1 MPYTQVNRR
10 IAISTPLGPD
20 TLLLRGFTGSEA
32 ISHPFQFELDLLSEN
47 DSIKFQDIVGKN
59 VTLRLF
65 DDQGAERHWN
75 GFITR
80 FAQGSQSDRLTEY
93 RARMEPW
100 LWFLTRKADCRIF
113 QNVAVPEI
121 IRQIF
126 VELGFQDFEFRLYG
140 QFEPR
145 DYCVQYRETDFNFV
159 SRLME
164 EEGISYFF
172 KHGDGKHTLILAND
186 QAAHDPCP
194 VDSTARYDTR
204 PGALAYDDIVTEW
217 SSQEEFRTGAWS
229 QTDYNFETPSASLA
243 VTVNGKNSYEYYDYP
258 GEYAIR
264 GQGDRLARIRLQE
277 QAADAVACHG
287 AGGCRYF
294 TAGFRFTL
302 QDHYRADQNQEYL
315 LTGIHHAA
323 TQGGSYEVSSGDSED
338 FTYHNS
344 FECVPAS
351 TPFRPA
357 RVTPQPVVHG
367 CQTAVVVGPGG
378 EEIYTDKYGRV
389 KVQFH
394 WDRKGK
400 KNANSSCWMRV
411 SYPWAG
417 QQWGAI
423 SIPRIGQEVIVG
435 FLEGDPDQPI
445 IVGRVYNA
453 EQMPPWGLPANATQS
468 GILSRSS
475 KGGSAAN
482 ANALRFEDK
491 TGSEQVWF
499 HAERNMDT
507 EVEKDKT
514 LWVGHDEA
522 CVVDHDRTR
531 HVKHDE
537 TVVIDNNETRMVHA
551 NQIETIDKDQTLT
564 VHKDQTKTVD
574 GSVSVVIGKSL
585 TENVLINHS
594 ETVVGA
600 MEISVGGALAISVG
614 GLMAETVG
622 AAKMENVAGNHSQ
635 SVGGKKTVTVVKD
648 YAENIQGSRKVDI
661 KKDLNEKITGKHRE
675 ETGEEYSVSAKKI
688 ELTADEEIHVKTG
701 SAELIMKKNG
711 NITIKGN
718 KINIEGDGDVIIKGS
733 KIKAN

>member
-1 MPYTQVNRR
+1 MAYTQTNRR

-20 TLLLRGFTGSEA
+20 ALLLRGFTGSEA

-59 VTLRLF
+59 VTIRLF

-75 GFITR
+75 GFLTR
-80 FAQGSQSDRLTEY
+80 FSQGSQSDRLTEY

-164 EEGISYFF
+164 EEGICYFF
-172 KHGDGKHTLILAND
+172 RHGDGKHTLILAND
-186 QAAHDPCP
+186 QAAHDPCD
-194 VDSTARYDTR
+194 VQSVARYDTR
-204 PGALAYDDIVTEW
+204 PGALAYEDTITGW
-217 SSQEEFRTGAWS
+217 SSQEEFRTGGWS
-229 QTDYNFETPSASLA
+229 QTDYNFETPGASLA
-243 VTVNGKNSYEYYDYP
+243 VTVNGRNRYEYYDYP
-258 GEYAIR
+258 GEYMVR

-277 QAADAVACHG
+277 QVADAVACHG
-287 AGGCRYF
+287 EGGCRYF

-315 LTGIHHAA
+315 LTAIHHAA
-323 TQGGSYEVSSGDSED
+323 TQGGSYEVSSNGED
-338 FTYHNS
+338 LTYHNS
-344 FECVPAS
+344 FECVPSS

-367 CQTAVVVGPGG
+367 CQTALVVGPAG

-394 WDRKGK
+394 WDRQGK

-417 QQWGAI
+417 QQWGSI
-423 SIPRIGQEVIVG
+423 SIPRIGQEVVVG

-453 EQMPPWGLPANATQS
+453 EQMPPWALPANATQS
-468 GILSRSS
+468 GLLTRSS

-491 TGSEQVWF
+491 KGSEQVWF
-499 HAERNMDT
+499 HAEKDMAT
-507 EVEKDKT
+507 EVEHDKT

-531 HVKHDE
+531 VVKHDE
-537 TVVIDNNETRMVHA
+537 AITIQNDRRMEVDRDKSEKVLRDKSINVIRNHHEKIDGSMDIMVGR
-551 NQIETIDKDQTLT
+551 TLT
-564 VHKDQTKTVD
+564 E
-574 GSVSVVIGKSL
+574 SVA
-585 TENVLINHS
+585 INYS
-594 ETVVGA
+594 ETVGGA
-600 MEISVGGALAISVG
+600 MEITVG
-614 GLMAETVG
+614 GLIAITAGAALAETVG
-622 AAKMENVAGNHSQ
+622 AQRAEMVGGASSESVGGNKSIDVGKDLSETVAGNHIADITGDHKET
-635 SVGGKKTVTVVKD
+635 VGGQYTLSVTK
-648 YAENIQGSRKVDI
+648 ELSI
-661 KKDLNEKITGKHRE
+661 H
-675 ETGEEYSVSAKKI
+675 AKKI
-688 ELTADEEIHVKTG
+688 ELVADDEIAIKTG
-701 SAELIMKKNG
+701 SAQIVMKKNG
-711 NITIKGN
+711 DIAIEGAKLNIKGS
-718 KINIEGDGDVIIKGS
+718 GDIIIKGS
-733 KIKAN
+733 QIKEN